1 MASTIDDDWSFLHKP
16 IVQAFD
22 WVGFCAL
29 TLTTVTLGLK
39 LFNFKPPDKNCLY
52 YFGYNEAGM
61 AALYVNLIASTAYY
75 AKIAAHLSGNPD
87 SETNRAL
94 YTYCDYMVTC
104 PVLTLDLLWTLNLPY
119 KMTYGFGVFL
129 TLFAGFMAAGH
140 PYPGRWLWFFYG
152 ITLFS
157 WTWLKV
163 IGLVQVRF
171 LQYFSKKDSAAVAQL
186 GDMATASQKH
196 VSMAT
201 KAGLRHKDVR
211 NPLKFALGTYFT
223 IWMCY
228 PLLWLLLEGKLITP
242 TISHCCH
249 VVMDVLAKSM
259 YGFALL
265 RFQLLVDKTQVHFT
279 ELKVTKAELIEEFAE
294 AKKKLRRIQRSQ
306 ELQDQ
311 ESDEDSDESDD
322 EYSQNGYSTGP
333 GTVPQAASPADTQEQ
348 IRSLMNQLN
357 NSGQNSPMVAPG
369 VPARQPSPRPQD
381 LASSNWRS

>member
-1 MASTIDDDWSFLHKP
+1 
-16 IVQAFD
+16 
-22 WVGFCAL
+22 
-29 TLTTVTLGLK
+29 
-39 LFNFKPPDKNCLY
+39 
-52 YFGYNEAGM
+52 
-61 AALYVNLIASTAYY
+61 
-75 AKIAAHLSGNPD
+75 
-87 SETNRAL
+87 
-94 YTYCDYMVTC
+94 
-104 PVLTLDLLWTLNLPY
+104 
-119 KMTYGFGVFL
+119 
-129 TLFAGFMAAGH
+129 MAAGH

-163 IGLVQVRF
+163 IGLVQVRVLQYVKVASLSKRARVHIYVVQVRF
-171 LQYFSKKDSAAVAQL
+171 LQYFSKKDQAAVAQL

-265 RFQLLVDKTQVHFT
+265 RFQLLVDKTQVPSRNVIVCPSSHQSIT
-279 ELKVTKAELIEEFAE
+279 
-294 AKKKLRRIQRSQ
+294 
-306 ELQDQ
+306 
-311 ESDEDSDESDD
+311 
-322 EYSQNGYSTGP
+322 YM
-333 GTVPQAASPADTQEQ
+333 
-348 IRSLMNQLN
+348 LMTAL
-357 NSGQNSPMVAPG
+357 SMP
-369 VPARQPSPRPQD
+369 
-381 LASSNWRS
+381 